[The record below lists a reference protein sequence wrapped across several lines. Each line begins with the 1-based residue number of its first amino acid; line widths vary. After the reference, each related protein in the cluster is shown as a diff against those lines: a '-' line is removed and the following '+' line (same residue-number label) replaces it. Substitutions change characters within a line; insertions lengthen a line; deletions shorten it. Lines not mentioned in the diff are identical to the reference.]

1 MKNILFYI
9 LLLFLFTACQKEAGK
24 DDQGGSGW
32 LAVDFFTDNS
42 VQSRASEPAYA
53 LEIQKADGTLVSR
66 FEDCNEISD
75 RILLPVGTYNL
86 IATNGE
92 NIVAAFEAPFYKC
105 EQEVKIETAVTKDI
119 SMICTQANVKVSV
132 EYSDLIKENFPD
144 YSLEVT
150 NGEGT
155 LLFGKDEKRAG
166 FLSVVDGTLVWN
178 LNLNNGQETFQLT
191 KTITGVEPRQYYRFR
206 FDIKESGDENEGAFV
221 PGITVD
227 TTTDVFNWL
236 CEIVL
241 KESIAKPEIQGRN
254 FDLNDRVLVL
264 NESRGADVKVDIA
277 ALAKI
282 QELKIRHNSKEVKA
296 LGVPEMVTISN
307 ITPELKN
314 MVNTAGITWGNE
326 DVLDAQQV
334 AIDFS
339 GILNKLPLGDYEFY
353 LSVYDARKRLVVDTL
368 CVSVIPDMDHIAQNP
383 VRYEI
388 WAKCATVSGLWYTI
402 DKPEGLGLE
411 YSTDQ
416 LNWIPVPSDQIT
428 FNEAGKTF
436 RTRIVG
442 LDPAT
447 TYYYR
452 TVSNSFV
459 SEDVK
464 SFTTESELQVPYLN
478 FNSWFK
484 AGDNGSGSGK
494 HWYLGESGNKYWD
507 SGNEGANKVGE
518 KNPTAPDYSNKVDI
532 EGNEAS
538 AYLETKVVFGV
549 MAAGNIYTGDFI
561 DAIVSLS
568 NPGAQL
574 DFGIPYNAR
583 PTSLTGYY
591 RYQPVNVTQSSR
603 PNVSKGDLDSCHVY
617 VALFADW
624 KTAFRVNTQTGTFVN
639 LNDAI
644 AFGEMKDSRTMSDFE
659 KFEFEI
665 KYRDETRI
673 PTYILIVATA
683 SKYGDYFTG
692 GEGSK
697 LWLDEFSLG
706 FEPPKK

>member
-9 LLLFLFTACQKEAGK
+9 LLLFLFTACQKEAEKG
-24 DDQGGSGW
+24 DRGGSGW

-42 VQSRASEPAYA
+42 VLSRANEPVYA
-53 LEIQKADGTLVSR
+53 LQIQKPDGTVVSS
-66 FEDCNEISD
+66 FENCNNISE
-75 RILLPVGTYNL
+75 RILLPVGTYKL

-92 NIVAAFEAPFYKC
+92 EVTAAFESPFYKC
-105 EQEVKIETAVTKDI
+105 EQEVKIEAAVTKDI

-132 EYSDLIKENFPD
+132 EYSDLIKEKFTD

-150 NGEGT
+150 NGEGD
-155 LLFGKDEKRAG
+155 LLFGKGEDRAG
-166 FLSVVDGTLVWN
+166 FLKVVDGTLVWN
-178 LNLNNGQETFQLT
+178 LNLDNGQETFQIT

-206 FDIKESGDENEGAFV
+206 FDVKESGDENEGAFI
-221 PGITVD
+221 PGIVVD

-241 KESIAKPEIQGRN
+241 KDSIAKPEIQGQN
-254 FDLNDRVLVL
+254 FDLNDRLLVL
-264 NESRGADVKVDIA
+264 DEARGADAKVDIT

-282 QELKIRHNSKEVKA
+282 QELKLRHNSTAVKA
-296 LGVPEMVTISN
+296 LGVPEVVTISN
-307 ITPELKN
+307 ITSDLKN
-314 MVNTAGITWGNE
+314 TVNAAGITWGNE
-326 DVLDAQQV
+326 SVLDAQQV
-334 AIDFS
+334 TVDFS
-339 GILNKLPLGDYEFY
+339 GILNQLPLGDYEFY
-353 LSVYDARKRLVVDTL
+353 LSVYDARRRLVIDTL
-368 CVSVIPDMDHIAQNP
+368 RASVIPDMDHVALNA
-383 VRYEI
+383 VRYEV
-388 WAKCATVSGLWYTI
+388 WAKYATVSGIWYTV

-416 LNWIPVPSDQIT
+416 VNWTPVPNDQIA
-428 FNEAGKTF
+428 FNEAGKSF
-436 RTRIVG
+436 RASITG
-442 LDPAT
+442 LTAGT

-459 SEDVK
+459 SGEIK
-464 SFTTESELQVPYLN
+464 SFTTESEIQVPYLN

-484 AGDNGSGSGK
+484 AGKDGSGSGK
-494 HWYLGESGNKYWD
+494 NWYLGESGNKLWD
-507 SGNEGANKVGE
+507 SGNEGANTMSE
-518 KNPTAPDYSNKVDI
+518 KNPTAPDYDTKVAI

-549 MAAGNIYTGDFI
+549 MAAGNIYTGDFVE
-561 DAIVSLS
+561 AVVSLS

-574 DFGIPYNAR
+574 DFGIPYNGR

-591 RYQPVNVTQSSR
+591 KYQPVGVTQTSR
-603 PNVSKGDLDSCHVY
+603 PNVQKGDLDSCHVY

-624 KTAFRVNTQTGTFVN
+624 TNAFRVNTQTGTFVN
-639 LNDAI
+639 LNEAI
-644 AFGEMKDSRTMSDFE
+644 AYGELKDSRTMSDFE

-665 KYRDETRI
+665 KYRDKTRI

>member
-9 LLLFLFTACQKEAGK
+9 LLLFLFTACQKEAEKG
-24 DDQGGSGW
+24 DRGGSGW

-42 VQSRASEPAYA
+42 VQSRANEPLYV
-53 LEIQKADGTLVSR
+53 LEIQKADGTVVSR
-66 FEDCNEISD
+66 FEDCNDITD
-75 RILLPVGTYNL
+75 RILLPVGTYRL
-86 IATNGE
+86 IATDGE
-92 NIVAAFEAPFYKC
+92 EVVAEFESPFYKC
-105 EQEVKIETAVTKDI
+105 EQEVKIEAAVTKDI

-132 EYSDLIKENFPD
+132 EYSDLIKEKFAD

-150 NGEGT
+150 NGEGS
-155 LLFGKDEKRAG
+155 LLFGKGENRAG
-166 FLSVVDGTLVWN
+166 FLKEVDGTLVWN
-178 LNLNNGQETFQLT
+178 LNLDNGQEKFQLT

-206 FDIKESGDENEGAFV
+206 FDVKESGDENEGAFV
-221 PGITVD
+221 PGIVVD
-227 TTTDVFNWL
+227 TTTDIFNWL

-241 KESIAKPEIQGRN
+241 KDSIAKPEIKGQG
-254 FDLNDRVLVL
+254 FDLNDRILVL
-264 NESRGADVKVDIA
+264 NDARGADAKVDIT

-282 QELKIRHNSKEVKA
+282 QELKLRHNSSEVKA
-296 LGVPEMVTISN
+296 LGVPEVVTISN

-314 MVNTAGITWGNE
+314 AVNTAGITWGNE
-326 DVLDAQQV
+326 SVLDAQQATV
-334 AIDFS
+334 DFS
-339 GILNKLPLGDYEFY
+339 GLLNKLPLGEYEFY
-353 LSVYDARKRLVVDTL
+353 LSVYDARKRLVIDTL
-368 CVSVIPDMDHIAQNP
+368 YASVIPDMDHIAQNA

-388 WAKCATVSGLWYTI
+388 WAKCATVSGLWYTK

-416 LNWIPVPSDQIT
+416 ISWTSVPAGQIA
-428 FNEAGKTF
+428 FNEAGKSF
-436 RTRIVG
+436 RISMTG
-442 LDPAT
+442 LQPAT

-452 TVSNSFV
+452 TVSNDFTSD
-459 SEDVK
+459 DVK
-464 SFTTESELQVPYLN
+464 TFTTESEIQVPYLN
-478 FNSWFK
+478 FDTWFK
-484 AGDNGSGSGK
+484 AGENGNGSGK
-494 HWYLGESGNKYWD
+494 NWYLGESGNKYWD
-507 SGNEGANKVGE
+507 SGNEGANTMSE
-518 KNPTAPDYSNKVDI
+518 KNPTAPDYTNKVAI

-561 DAIVSLS
+561 KAIVSLTD
-568 NPGAQL
+568 PGAQL
-574 DFGIPYNAR
+574 DFGIPYNGR

-591 RYQPVNVTQSSR
+591 KYQPVNVTQTSR

-624 KTAFRVNTQTGTFVN
+624 TSAFRVNTQTGTFVN
-639 LNDAI
+639 LNEAI
-644 AFGEMKDSRTMSDFE
+644 AYGEMKDSRTMSDFE